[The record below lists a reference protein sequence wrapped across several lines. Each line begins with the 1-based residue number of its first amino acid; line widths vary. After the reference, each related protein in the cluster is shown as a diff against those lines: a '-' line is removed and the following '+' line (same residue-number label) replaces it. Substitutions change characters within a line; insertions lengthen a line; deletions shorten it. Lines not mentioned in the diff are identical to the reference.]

1 MAYGSFNFGSSSY
14 GGRTGRITL
23 FISKVLLFA
32 KDQISFVARI
42 TLTAKDVFNFVG
54 RASLTTNDLRNFI
67 TKNTMII
74 IDILGLA
81 VAARIKAVA
90 REIKVRFRI
99 K

>member
-14 GGRTGRITL
+14 GGRRRFILLVSKVFLLAKSQQGLMAEKITL
-23 FISKVLLFA
+23 LSY
-32 KDQISFVARI
+32 
-42 TLTAKDVFNFVG
+42 
-54 RASLTTNDLRNFI
+54 DLRSFI

>member
-74 IDILGLA
+74 IDIMGLA
-81 VAARIKAVA
+81 TARKIKAVVND
-90 REIKVRFRI
+90 IKVRFRI

>member
-1 MAYGSFNFGSSSY
+1 MYGSFNFGSSSY
-14 GGRTGRITL
+14 GGRRR
-23 FISKVLLFA
+23 FILLVSKVLLLA
-32 KDQISFVARI
+32 KSQQGLMAEKI
-42 TLTAKDVFNFVG
+42 TLL
-54 RASLTTNDLRNFI
+54 SYDLRSFI